1 MADNNRPR
9 RRETNVTNDGKG
21 VHRRDDVGLGTGKV
35 GSGSGM
41 PQKPASSGSS
51 VKRAGGIGGGLIA
64 IVLAILLG
72 SGIFSGGG
80 GSSSAPASSGGSSGS
95 GFSLPQAQSVLTAPV
110 SNSWGT
116 DSNIAKLDTSVAAGA
131 REKFTAIKGSGQDTV
146 TLMVY
151 MCGTDLESKYGMATK
166 DLMEMASASSSD
178 KVNILVFTGG
188 CRQWKNQA
196 VSNSVNQIY
205 RVVNGGLELKV
216 QNAGNAAMTDPNN
229 LASFLQWCG
238 QNYPANRNMLIFW
251 DHGGGSLQGYGY
263 DEKNVRSGSMSLA
276 QIDQALKSVNMKF
289 DFIGFDACLM
299 ATAENALMLSKY
311 ADYMIASEET
321 EPGVGWYYTNWL
333 NTLTQNSSAATLQL
347 GKQIVDDF
355 VDVCAQQC
363 RGQQTTLSVVDL
375 AELSG
380 TVGDAFAAFSSGTKD
395 LIASS
400 GYQTVSKARSNTREF
415 AGSSSIDQIDL
426 VHFAKNLGTNEAKKL
441 ADVLLGCVKY
451 NRAANITNAYGLSIY
466 FPYKKIGGVDAAV
479 ATYDRIGL
487 DSAYSDCIR
496 EFANLEVSGQV
507 SAGGTGSPLPSLL
520 GQLMG
525 GASGQSAQSAAG
537 AQDIA
542 QLLNLFLGGGGGTS
556 ISGLTSGNTGFM
568 TGRSISTEAAAEY
581 IADHRFNPANL
592 VWTNDGGQYK
602 LILPQEQW
610 DLVQGLDLNVFYD
623 DGTGYVDLGLD
634 NMFDFDEEGNLLG
647 ETDGTWLSINGQPV
661 AYYHLST
668 AEEGA
673 RYTITGYV
681 PVLLNGERMDLI
693 LIFSDESPMG
703 YIAGAR
709 PAYSAEDTETVARGL
724 VDLNVGDTL
733 DFLCDYYSYDG
744 AYLDTYKLGEQMT
757 VTDHMRISNTALG
770 GNTLT
775 LFRFTDIYNQYYW
788 TLPVPTE

>member
-1 MADNNRPR
+1 MAENNRPR
-9 RRETNVTNDGKG
+9 RRETNVTEGGLG
-21 VHRRDDVGLGTGKV
+21 VHRRDDEGLGTGKV
-35 GSGSGM
+35 GSGSGT
-41 PQKPASSGSS
+41 PQQSSGRN

-64 IVLAILLG
+64 LILAVLLG
-72 SGIFSGGG
+72 TGGLGNLFGG
-80 GSSSAPASSGGSSGS
+80 GSSTPAQQPSSSGS
-95 GFSLPQAQSVLTAPV
+95 SLPAIQSVLSAPV

-116 DSNIAKLDTSVAAGA
+116 DSNIAKLNETVAPGA
-131 REKFTAIKGSGQDTV
+131 RQKYTTLMGNGQDTA

-166 DLMEMASASSSD
+166 DLMEMASATLSN

-188 CRQWKNQA
+188 CKQWKNQA
-196 VSNSVNQIY
+196 VSNQVNQIY
-205 RVVNGGLELKV
+205 RVAQGGLETLV
-216 QNAGNAAMTDPNN
+216 ADAGTAAMTDPNN
-229 LASFLQWCG
+229 LASFIQWCG
-238 QNYPANRNMLIFW
+238 QNFPASRNMLIFW
-251 DHGGGSLQGYGY
+251 DHGAGSLQGYGY

-276 QIDQALKSVNMKF
+276 QIDSALKAANMKF

-333 NTLTQNSSAATLQL
+333 TTLSNNTSTPTIQI

-380 TVGDAFAAFSSGTKD
+380 TMGDAFTAFSNGTKSI
-395 LIASS
+395 IASN
-400 GYQTVSKARSNTREF
+400 GYQTVSRARSNTREF

-426 VHFAKNLGTNEAKKL
+426 VHFAKNLGTDEAKKL
-441 ADVLLGCVKY
+441 ADVLLSAVKY

-466 FPYKKIGGVDAAV
+466 FPYKKVAGVDTAV

-507 SAGGTGSPLPSLL
+507 SAGGTGSALPSLL
-520 GQLMG
+520 GQLMSG
-525 GASGQSAQSAAG
+525 GTTTATQSASG

-542 QLLNLFLGGGGGTS
+542 QLLNLFMGGGRSS
-556 ISGLTSGNTGFM
+556 INGLSEENTAFM
-568 TGRSISTEAAAEY
+568 TGRSIPTEQAAEY
-581 IADHRFNPANL
+581 IADHRLNPANL
-592 VWTNDGGQYK
+592 VWTEDGGQHK
-602 LILPQEQW
+602 IILPEEQW
-610 DLVQGLDLNVFYD
+610 EMVQGLDLNVFFD
-623 DGTGYVDLGLD
+623 DGTGYIDLGLD
-634 NMFDFDEEGNLLG
+634 NTFDFDDAGNLIG
-647 ETDGTWLSINGQPV
+647 ETDGTWLSINSQPV

-668 AEEGA
+668 AEEGEH
-673 RYTITGYV
+673 YTITGYV

-693 LIFSDESPMG
+693 LIFNDENPYG

-709 PAYSAEDTETVARGL
+709 PVYEDTDAVARGL
-724 VDLNVGDTL
+724 AEVNVGDTL

-744 AYLDTYKLGEQMT
+744 VYQDSYKLGEQQT
-757 VTDHMRISNTALG
+757 VTENMQISNTRIDASRM
-770 GNTLT
+770 LT
-775 LFRFTDIYNQYYW
+775 LYRFTDLYNQQYW

>member
-1 MADNNRPR
+1 MAENNRPR
-9 RRETNVTNDGKG
+9 RRETNVTEGGLG
-21 VHRRDDVGLGTGKV
+21 VHRRDDEGLGTGKV
-35 GSGSGM
+35 GSGSGT
-41 PQKPASSGSS
+41 PQQSSGRN

-64 IVLAILLG
+64 LILAVLLG
-72 SGIFSGGG
+72 TGGLGNLFGG
-80 GSSSAPASSGGSSGS
+80 GSSTPAQQPSSSGS
-95 GFSLPQAQSVLTAPV
+95 SLPAIQSVLSAPV

-116 DSNIAKLDTSVAAGA
+116 DSNIAKLNETVAPGA
-131 REKFTAIKGSGQDTV
+131 RQKYTTLMGNGQDTV

-166 DLMEMASASSSD
+166 DLMEMASATLSD

-188 CRQWKNQA
+188 CKQWKNQA
-196 VSNSVNQIY
+196 VSNQVNQIY
-205 RVVNGGLELKV
+205 RVAQGGLETLV
-216 QNAGNAAMTDPNN
+216 ADAGTAAMTDPNN
-229 LASFLQWCG
+229 LASFIQWCG
-238 QNYPANRNMLIFW
+238 QNFPASRNMLIFW
-251 DHGGGSLQGYGY
+251 DHGAGSLQGYGY

-276 QIDQALKSVNMKF
+276 QIDSALKAANMKF

-333 NTLTQNSSAATLQL
+333 TTLSNNTSTPTIQI

-380 TVGDAFAAFSSGTKD
+380 TMGDAFTAFSNGTKSI
-395 LIASS
+395 IASN
-400 GYQTVSKARSNTREF
+400 GYQTVSRARSNTREF

-426 VHFAKNLGTNEAKKL
+426 VHFAKNLGTDEAKKL
-441 ADVLLGCVKY
+441 ADVLLSAVKY

-466 FPYKKIGGVDAAV
+466 FPYKKVAGVDTAV

-507 SAGGTGSPLPSLL
+507 SAGGTGSALPSLL
-520 GQLMG
+520 GQLMSG
-525 GASGQSAQSAAG
+525 GTTTATQSASG

-542 QLLNLFLGGGGGTS
+542 QLLNLFMGGGRSS
-556 ISGLTSGNTGFM
+556 INGLSEENTAFM
-568 TGRSISTEAAAEY
+568 TGRSIPAEQAAEY
-581 IADHRFNPANL
+581 IADHRLNPANL
-592 VWTNDGGQYK
+592 VWTEDGGQHK
-602 LILPQEQW
+602 IILPEEQW
-610 DLVQGLDLNVFYD
+610 EMVQGLDLNVFFD
-623 DGTGYVDLGLD
+623 DGTGYIDLGLD
-634 NMFDFDEEGNLLG
+634 NTFDFDDAGNLIG

-668 AEEGA
+668 AEEGEH
-673 RYTITGYV
+673 YTITGYV

-693 LIFSDESPMG
+693 LIFNDENPYG

-709 PAYSAEDTETVARGL
+709 PVYEDTDAVARGL
-724 VDLNVGDTL
+724 AEVNVGDTL

-744 AYLDTYKLGEQMT
+744 VYQDSYKLGEQQT
-757 VTDHMRISNTALG
+757 VTENMQISNTRIDASRM
-770 GNTLT
+770 LT
-775 LFRFTDIYNQYYW
+775 LYRFTDLYNQQYW

>member
-1 MADNNRPR
+1 MAENNRPR
-9 RRETNVTNDGKG
+9 RRETNVTEDGLG
-21 VHRRDDVGLGTGKV
+21 VHRRDDEGLGTGKV

-41 PQKPASSGSS
+41 PQQSAGKN

-64 IVLAILLG
+64 LILAVLLG
-72 SGIFSGGG
+72 TGGLGNLFGGSGSTTPAQQPS
-80 GSSSAPASSGGSSGS
+80 SSSASALPAI
-95 GFSLPQAQSVLTAPV
+95 QSVLSAPV

-116 DSNIAKLDTSVAAGA
+116 DSNIATLNTSVAPGA
-131 REKFTAIKGSGQDTV
+131 RAKFTNLIGNGQDTV

-166 DLMEMASASSSD
+166 DLMEMASATLSD

-196 VSNSVNQIY
+196 VSASVNQIY
-205 RVVNGGLELKV
+205 RVAQGGLETLV
-216 QNAGNAAMTDPNN
+216 ADAGTAAMTDPNN
-229 LASFLQWCG
+229 LASFIQWCG
-238 QNYPANRNMLIFW
+238 QNFPANRNMLIFW
-251 DHGGGSLQGYGY
+251 DHGAGSLQGYGY

-276 QIDQALKSVNMKF
+276 QIDQALKAANLKF

-333 NTLTQNSSAATLQL
+333 TTLSKNTSTPTIQI

-380 TVGDAFAAFSSGTKD
+380 TMGDAFTAFSNGTKN

-400 GYQTVSKARSNTREF
+400 GYQTVSRARSNTREF

-426 VHFAKNLGTNEAKKL
+426 VHFAKNLGTDEAKAL
-441 ADVLLGCVKY
+441 SDVLLSAVKY

-466 FPYKKIGGVDAAV
+466 FPYKKVAGVDTAV

-496 EFANLEVSGQV
+496 AFANLEVSGQV
-507 SAGGTGSPLPSLL
+507 SAGGTGSALPSLL
-520 GQLMG
+520 GQLMSG
-525 GASGQSAQSAAG
+525 GTTQATQSASG

-542 QLLNLFLGGGGGTS
+542 QLLNLFMGGGRSG
-556 ISGLTSGNTGFM
+556 INGLTADNTQFM
-568 TGRSISTEAAAEY
+568 TDRSIPTEQAAEY
-581 IADHRFNPANL
+581 IAEHRLNPANL
-592 VWTNDGGQYK
+592 VWTEDGGVHK
-602 LILPQEQW
+602 IFLSEDQW
-610 DLVQGLDLNVFYD
+610 SMVQGLDLNVFYD
-623 DGTGYVDLGLD
+623 DGSGFIDLGLD
-634 NMFDFDEEGNLLG
+634 NNFNFDDEGNLIG
-647 ETDGTWLSINGQPV
+647 ETEGTWLSINGQPV

-668 AEEGA
+668 AEEGE

-693 LIFSDESPMG
+693 LIFNDENPYG

-709 PAYSAEDTETVARGL
+709 PVYEDTDAVARGL
-724 VDLNVGDTL
+724 ADVNVGDTL

-744 AYLDTYKLGEQMT
+744 VYQDSYKLGDQQVVKEDMQISDT
-757 VTDHMRISNTALG
+757 RIDASKM
-770 GNTLT
+770 LT
-775 LFRFTDIYNQYYW
+775 LYRFTDLYNQQYW

>member
-1 MADNNRPR
+1 MAENNRPR
-9 RRETNVTNDGKG
+9 RRETNVTEGGLG
-21 VHRRDDVGLGTGKV
+21 VHRRDDEGLGTGKV
-35 GSGSGM
+35 GSGSGT
-41 PQKPASSGSS
+41 PQQSSGRN

-64 IVLAILLG
+64 LILAVLLG
-72 SGIFSGGG
+72 TGGLGNLFGG
-80 GSSSAPASSGGSSGS
+80 GSSTPAQQPSSSGS
-95 GFSLPQAQSVLTAPV
+95 SLPAIQSVLSAPV

-116 DSNIAKLDTSVAAGA
+116 DSNIAKLNETVAPGA
-131 REKFTAIKGSGQDTV
+131 RQKYTTLMGNGQDTV

-166 DLMEMASASSSD
+166 DLMEMASATLSN

-188 CRQWKNQA
+188 CKQWKNQA
-196 VSNSVNQIY
+196 VSNQVNQIY
-205 RVVNGGLELKV
+205 RVAQGGLETLV
-216 QNAGNAAMTDPNN
+216 ADAGTAAMTDPNN
-229 LASFLQWCG
+229 LASFIQWCG
-238 QNYPANRNMLIFW
+238 QNFPASRNMLIFW
-251 DHGGGSLQGYGY
+251 DHGAGSLQGYGY

-276 QIDQALKSVNMKF
+276 QIDSALKAANMKF

-333 NTLTQNSSAATLQL
+333 TTLSNNTSTPTIQI

-380 TVGDAFAAFSSGTKD
+380 TMGDAFTAFSNGTKSI
-395 LIASS
+395 IASN
-400 GYQTVSKARSNTREF
+400 GYQTVSRARSNTREF

-426 VHFAKNLGTNEAKKL
+426 VHFAKNLGTDEAKKL
-441 ADVLLGCVKY
+441 ADVLLSAVKY

-466 FPYKKIGGVDAAV
+466 FPYKKVAGVDTAV

-507 SAGGTGSPLPSLL
+507 SAGGTGSALPSLL
-520 GQLMG
+520 GQLMSG
-525 GASGQSAQSAAG
+525 GTTTATQSASG

-542 QLLNLFLGGGGGTS
+542 QLLNLFMGGGRSS
-556 ISGLTSGNTGFM
+556 INGLSEENTAFM
-568 TGRSISTEAAAEY
+568 TGRSIPTEQAAEY
-581 IADHRFNPANL
+581 IADHRLNPANL
-592 VWTNDGGQYK
+592 VWTEDGGQHK
-602 LILPQEQW
+602 IILPEEQW
-610 DLVQGLDLNVFYD
+610 EMVQGLDLNVFFD
-623 DGTGYVDLGLD
+623 DGTGYIDLGLD
-634 NMFDFDEEGNLLG
+634 NTFDFDDAGNLIG
-647 ETDGTWLSINGQPV
+647 ETDGTWLSINSQPV

-668 AEEGA
+668 AEEGEH
-673 RYTITGYV
+673 YTITGYV

-693 LIFSDESPMG
+693 LIFNDENPYG

-709 PAYSAEDTETVARGL
+709 PVYEDTDAVARGL
-724 VDLNVGDTL
+724 AEVNVGDTL

-744 AYLDTYKLGEQMT
+744 VYQDSYKLGEQQT
-757 VTDHMRISNTALG
+757 VTANMQISNTRIDASRM
-770 GNTLT
+770 LT
-775 LFRFTDIYNQYYW
+775 LYRFTDLYNQQYW

>member
-1 MADNNRPR
+1 MAENNRPR
-9 RRETNVTNDGKG
+9 RRETNVTEGGLG
-21 VHRRDDVGLGTGKV
+21 VHRRDDEGLGTGKV
-35 GSGSGM
+35 GSGSGT
-41 PQKPASSGSS
+41 PQQSSGRN

-64 IVLAILLG
+64 LILAVLLG
-72 SGIFSGGG
+72 TGGLGNLFGG
-80 GSSSAPASSGGSSGS
+80 GSSTPAQQPSSSGS
-95 GFSLPQAQSVLTAPV
+95 SLPAIQSVLSAPV

-116 DSNIAKLDTSVAAGA
+116 DSNIAKLNETVAPGA
-131 REKFTAIKGSGQDTV
+131 RQKYTTLMGNGQDTA

-166 DLMEMASASSSD
+166 DLMEMASATLSN

-188 CRQWKNQA
+188 CKQWKNQA
-196 VSNSVNQIY
+196 VSNQVNQIY
-205 RVVNGGLELKV
+205 RVAQGGLETLV
-216 QNAGNAAMTDPNN
+216 ADAGTAAMTDPNN
-229 LASFLQWCG
+229 LASFIQWCG
-238 QNYPANRNMLIFW
+238 QNFPASRNMLIFW
-251 DHGGGSLQGYGY
+251 DHGAGSLQGYGY

-276 QIDQALKSVNMKF
+276 QIDSALKAANMKF

-333 NTLTQNSSAATLQL
+333 TTLSNNTSTPTIQI

-380 TVGDAFAAFSSGTKD
+380 TMGDAFTAFSNGTKSI
-395 LIASS
+395 IASN
-400 GYQTVSKARSNTREF
+400 GYQTVSRARSNTREF

-426 VHFAKNLGTNEAKKL
+426 VLFAKNLGTDEAKKL
-441 ADVLLGCVKY
+441 SDVLLSAVKY

-466 FPYKKIGGVDAAV
+466 FPYKKVAGVDTAV

-507 SAGGTGSPLPSLL
+507 SAGGTGSALPSLL
-520 GQLMG
+520 GQLMSG
-525 GASGQSAQSAAG
+525 GTTTATQSASG

-542 QLLNLFLGGGGGTS
+542 QLLNLFMGGGRSS
-556 ISGLTSGNTGFM
+556 INGLSEENTAFM
-568 TGRSISTEAAAEY
+568 TGRSIPTEQAAEY
-581 IADHRFNPANL
+581 IADHRLNPANL
-592 VWTNDGGQYK
+592 VWTEDGGRHK
-602 LILPQEQW
+602 IILPEEQW
-610 DLVQGLDLNVFYD
+610 EMVQGLDLNVFFD
-623 DGTGYVDLGLD
+623 DGTGYIDLGLD
-634 NMFDFDEEGNLLG
+634 NTFDFDDAGNLIG
-647 ETDGTWLSINGQPV
+647 ETDGTWLSINSQPV

-668 AEEGA
+668 AEEGEH
-673 RYTITGYV
+673 YTITGYV

-693 LIFSDESPMG
+693 LIFNDENPYG

-709 PAYSAEDTETVARGL
+709 PVYEDTDAVARGL
-724 VDLNVGDTL
+724 AEVNVGDTL

-744 AYLDTYKLGEQMT
+744 VYQDSYKLGEQQT
-757 VTDHMRISNTALG
+757 VTENMQISNTRIDASRM
-770 GNTLT
+770 LT
-775 LFRFTDIYNQYYW
+775 LYRFTDLYNQQYW